1 MNKWVPWKCGR
12 NHERTPS
19 IEIRSAL
26 TFARN
31 AIGWNGKFMED
42 QLREVRDWAVA
53 AFAEEAQRMQSVAEF
68 VYTYDTIQLDK
79 KDDRPLIHDFLDYA

>member
-1 MNKWVPWKCGR
+1 
-12 NHERTPS
+12 
-19 IEIRSAL
+19 
-26 TFARN
+26 
-31 AIGWNGKFMED
+31 MED

-53 AFAEEAQRMQSVAEF
+53 AFVEEAQRMQSVAEF

>member
-1 MNKWVPWKCGR
+1 
-12 NHERTPS
+12 
-19 IEIRSAL
+19 
-26 TFARN
+26 
-31 AIGWNGKFMED
+31 MED

-79 KDDRPLIHDFLDYA
+79 KDDRPLIHDFLDYAEWSVPSRAKDRSIPRLM